1 MIMTTVLFDKDNEDG
16 DDDVSACEKRGKQIN
31 VHGHIARKEVGWIS
45 KLTSRLNIHP
55 LALVKPEIK
64 AALYQV
70 ARFHIQEL
78 YTD

>member
-1 MIMTTVLFDKDNEDG
+1 MTTVVVDKDDEDG
-16 DDDVSACEKRGKQIN
+16 DDDVGACENRGKQIN
-31 VHGHIARKEVGWIS
+31 LHSHIACKEVGWIS

>member
-1 MIMTTVLFDKDNEDG
+1 MIMTTVVVDKDNEDG
-16 DDDVSACEKRGKQIN
+16 DDDVGACENKQIN

-55 LALVKPEIK
+55 LALVKPEIR
-64 AALYQV
+64 AAVYQV
-70 ARFHIQEL
+70 AIFIIQEL

>member
-1 MIMTTVLFDKDNEDG
+1 MTTVLFDKDNGDG
-16 DDDVSACEKRGKQIN
+16 DDDVGAYEKRGKQIN

-64 AALYQV
+64 AAGY
-70 ARFHIQEL
+70 
-78 YTD
+78 